1 MWDLHSVGQGR
12 RTEMGAAEEPI
23 QDRLRGKRAAYVA
36 TGTNDVGQCDVS
48 GWTDI
53 GQPE

>member
-1 MWDLHSVGQGR
+1 MAFAGGHYFTVGVKADG
-12 RTEMGAAEEPI
+12 TV
-23 QDRLRGKRAAYVA
+23 VA